1 MGGTPRGK
9 DVDAFIYIVR
19 ETEQRV
25 KGPQV
30 EKGVSDSMETL
41 SER

>member
-1 MGGTPRGK
+1 MGGKPKLK
-9 DVDAFIYIVR
+9 DVDTFFDVVQ
-19 ETEQRV
+19 ETKQRV